1 MRNLILSTFTFFGL
15 VLSLTCSS
23 HAGVILVDTRHSVST
38 GEPTIDNTGTL
49 IAAFNFGNADITTQ
63 GISFV
68 GTNNSIGPFTVGAQ
82 TYTFGGNGLTVAN
95 SYGSNT
101 LFHSAVYT
109 QGNGAMTLTISGLV
123 ASKSYRV
130 QFLHGDSRNLAYAAS
145 MTYTD
150 SSNNTITPT
159 LNFGTNDSF
168 ANVNQIIEVSGSTS
182 LFASMPRV
190 STRGPGFE
198 GLVVSEVN
206 SQVPEPTSLAI
217 FAFGITC
224 SSIVAKCRKKNVS

>member
-15 VLSLTCSS
+15 VLSSTCSS

-49 IAAFNFGNADITTQ
+49 IAAFNFGNADFTTQ

-82 TYTFGGNGLTVAN
+82 TYTFGGAGLFVAPN
-95 SYGSNT
+95 IGPNP
-101 LFHSAVYT
+101 LFHSEVWTAGGV
-109 QGNGAMTLTISGLV
+109 AMSLTISGLV

-130 QFLHGDSRNLAYAAS
+130 QFLHGDSRNLAYVAS

-182 LFASMPRV
+182 LFASMPN
-190 STRGPGFE
+190 SAGRGPSFS